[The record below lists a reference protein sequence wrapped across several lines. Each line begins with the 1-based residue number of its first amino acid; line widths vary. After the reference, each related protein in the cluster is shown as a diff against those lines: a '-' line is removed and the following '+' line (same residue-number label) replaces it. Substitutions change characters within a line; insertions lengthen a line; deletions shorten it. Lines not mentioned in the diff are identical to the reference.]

1 MLTMHWKLPIALF
14 AAFFVSQTLA
24 AEAQSISPAAASL
37 PRARCLTDQQR
48 EINAKLKALK
58 RPTTREDPLWVFDP
72 NYFVGTWDLEW
83 GGPDTILTTEVT
95 GTLTVAH
102 VEGCF
107 YEGNLQAKDVN
118 GPFTA
123 KIQLLMDPD
132 RSWLTWVENDSRGFT
147 IVKSGFVGSDLG
159 GYFTHFW
166 EHSPVITYKGQKL
179 RLYGSTF
186 MSSPAAFLLRSQLS
200 VDGGSYLDMGGLWF
214 RKQVSSSPAAAR

>member
-1 MLTMHWKLPIALF
+1 
-14 AAFFVSQTLA
+14 
-24 AEAQSISPAAASL
+24 
-37 PRARCLTDQQR
+37 
-48 EINAKLKALK
+48 
-58 RPTTREDPLWVFDP
+58 VFDP
-72 NYFVGTWDLEW
+72 DYFVGTWDLEW